1 MEVQFKNFRCFRDT
15 GRVPIKPITL
25 LVGENSFG
33 KTSFMAGLNH
43 VYGLLQDDSTDL
55 NTEPFGLGAFG
66 DVMYRESGKNRR
78 KGTIEYKF
86 YSENDDVV
94 TWTFRNTEGDMK
106 LDGSSI
112 ETKGK
117 DFIGIKKENFEV
129 RFTLERSQI
138 NLLKD
143 LGFIVRKAQNEN
155 VHKIKLPDSFNPRLV
170 HRLLMRRSGYNI
182 CGSYFAISRYF
193 ESYFYN
199 LDDDDKKN
207 KNFFRR
213 QLNSAIAARNRIV
226 HNQEPTEALWFKF
239 TRRPR
244 KLVHNITRGADNIV
258 SLAPLRN
265 KPERAYFYG
274 RGDLSV
280 ADPSGENVP
289 AKIMKLASEEK
300 DAWSVFNE
308 TLTSFG
314 RNAGLFEELKVESLT
329 SSNYPFEVN
338 VVIGG
343 KRISNICDV
352 GYGVSQI
359 LPLLFEIIYSDKNT
373 TFLIQQPEVHLH
385 PRAQA
390 EFGSLIVQL
399 SKLGKKFIVE
409 THSDFILDRLTYEIS
424 KNKFSNEDVGI
435 LFFDRLED
443 QSCIHPINLGKD
455 GTPVEVPK
463 SYRKF
468 FLDEVKRV
476 WR

>member
-155 VHKIKLPDSFNPRLV
+155 VHKIQLPDSFNPRLV
-170 HRLLMRRSGYNI
+170 HRLLMRRSGNNI

-207 KNFFRR
+207 KNFFRK
-213 QLNSAIAARNRIV
+213 QPNSAIAARNRIV

-244 KLVHNITRGADNIV
+244 KLVHNITRGAGNIV

-274 RGDLSV
+274 RGDLPV

-314 RNAGLFEELKVESLT
+314 RNAGLFEELKV
-329 SSNYPFEVN
+329 
-338 VVIGG
+338 
-343 KRISNICDV
+343 K
-352 GYGVSQI
+352 
-359 LPLLFEIIYSDKNT
+359 
-373 TFLIQQPEVHLH
+373 
-385 PRAQA
+385 A
-390 EFGSLIVQL
+390 
-399 SKLGKKFIVE
+399 
-409 THSDFILDRLTYEIS
+409 
-424 KNKFSNEDVGI
+424 
-435 LFFDRLED
+435 
-443 QSCIHPINLGKD
+443 
-455 GTPVEVPK
+455 
-463 SYRKF
+463 
-468 FLDEVKRV
+468 
-476 WR
+476 

>member
-1 MEVQFKNFRCFRDT
+1 MEVQFKNFRCFKDT

-25 LVGENSFG
+25 LVGENSSG

-43 VYGLLQDDSTDL
+43 VYGLLQDESTDL

-66 DVMYRESGKNRR
+66 DVVYRESGKNRR

-86 YSENDDVV
+86 YSENDDIVR
-94 TWTFRNTEGDMK
+94 WTFRNSNGDMK

-117 DFIGIKKENFEV
+117 DFIDIKKENFEV
-129 RFTLERSQI
+129 RFALERSQI
-138 NLLKD
+138 ALLQD
-143 LGFIVRKAQNEN
+143 LGFNVRKVQNEN
-155 VHKIKLPDSFNPRLV
+155 VHKIQLPDSYKSISMRSL
-170 HRLLMRRSGYNI
+170 RMRRAGYNI
-182 CGSYFAISRYF
+182 CGSYFAISHYF

-207 KNFFRR
+207 KKFFRK
-213 QLNSAIAARNRIV
+213 QPNSVGAVRNRIA
-226 HNQEPTEALWFKF
+226 QSQDSTEALWLKF

-244 KLVHNITRGADNIV
+244 EIVRNITQNLGNVV

-314 RNAGLFEELKVESLT
+314 RNAGLFENLEVKSLT
-329 SSNYPFEVN
+329 SSTYPFEVN
-338 VVIGG
+338 VVIDG
-343 KRISNICDV
+343 KRASNICDV

-359 LPLLFEIIYSDKNT
+359 LPLLFEIIYSRRNT

-424 KNKFSNEDVGI
+424 KNKFSNENVGI